1 MPKDKLHSLLI
12 DCVRNVLTGKL
23 KKQNES
29 WLNETLIE
37 LGANSFDVVR
47 IINMMED
54 LLKIELLEST
64 LQDVMRHLFQLLMT
78 EPISTSICKIH
89 HYLDESYKYCVHPQI
104 VDSNDTMVVYTGQ
117 KRYIKGMLK
126 LLNNLSGIL
135 YS

>member
-12 DCVRNVLTGKL
+12 DCARNVLTGKL
-23 KKQNES
+23 KEQNES

-64 LQDVMRHLFQLLMT
+64 CTLQDVMRHLFQLLMT

-89 HYLDESYKYCVHPQI
+89 HYLDESYKYIVHPQI
-104 VDSNDTMVVYTGQ
+104 VDSEDTMVVYTGQ
-117 KRYIKGMLK
+117 KRYMKGKLK
-126 LLNNLSGIL
+126 N
-135 YS
+135 